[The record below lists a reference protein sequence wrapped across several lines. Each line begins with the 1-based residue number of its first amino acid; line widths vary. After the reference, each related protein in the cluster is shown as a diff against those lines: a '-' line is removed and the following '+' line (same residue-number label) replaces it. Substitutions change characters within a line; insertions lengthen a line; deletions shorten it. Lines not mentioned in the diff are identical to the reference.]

1 MKKLIIALGIVAA
14 SLSVHAQHRMPHY
27 SHEYNNGSA
36 WVVPALIGGMIVYGA
51 TRPEPAQQIVYV
63 TPPQPVVM
71 EQRYAPPI
79 VTSEEPLYKKIVISD
94 PACNCL
100 RQVYVPVER
109 K

>member
-51 TRPEPAQQIVYV
+51 THPEPAQQIVYV
-63 TPPQPVVM
+63 TPQPVVM